1 MSVKIG
7 NDNDRTLD
15 GALRAL
21 AGEPTTLTPGTAI
34 GILAEH
40 AVSDDDAR
48 ATTKATNGLVSAL
61 TKHPDP
67 QVRVGAATALAAVP
81 TPAAIRALRTTVDRT
96 DDGQVLSAAAH
107 ALASVGTRAD
117 LARITR
123 GSTRTGWEPGERRA
137 LAAARLLSYRIGA
150 AADPSVLRLP
160 GEERRVLSRPT
171 RG

>member
-61 TKHPDP
+61 AKHPTHKSGSGP
-67 QVRVGAATALAAVP
+67 RPHSRRCRRPLRSVP
-81 TPAAIRALRTTVDRT
+81 CARPSTEPMTGRCCPPRHTPSPV
-96 DDGQVLSAAAH
+96 S
-107 ALASVGTRAD
+107 
-117 LARITR
+117 
-123 GSTRTGWEPGERRA
+123 EPGRIWLGSPEDPRGPAGSRA
-137 LAAARLLSYRIGA
+137 NAGRSVAARLQ
-150 AADPSVLRLP
+150 LP
-160 GEERRVLSRPT
+160 HRGGSGPVRPPAS
-171 RG
+171 G